1 MSSEGRTKQMK
12 DLRFSFGIWLFFS
25 LRLRVEHL
33 MARLHFGFL
42 SLPDL
47 RLTTNVFSQKEG
59 DGVGVHSGRVTTHR

>member
-1 MSSEGRTKQMK
+1 MI
-12 DLRFSFGIWLFFS
+12 SFGTWLFFS

-47 RLTTNVFSQKEG
+47 RRTTDVFSQKEG
-59 DGVGVHSGRVTTHR
+59 DGVGVHSGFEGPYPCSYLI